1 MLEAI
6 GGTNANK
13 TEPEISPAKGRKVE
27 GTRAEVQSALRTNE
41 YLTPNEVEKLIEARK
56 SNRHGHRDATIILT
70 AYRHGLRVSE
80 LIDLRWDQI
89 DWPKA
94 NLHVRRLKGGVDSV
108 HPIMGDELRAL
119 RKLHREQEAK
129 SPFVFVSE
137 RGGPLTRFAVA
148 KMIEKAGKDAG
159 LGDSVHFHQLR
170 HACGYALADAGHDT
184 RRLQSWLGHSDI
196 KHTAKYAE
204 LSAKPF
210 KDFWR

>member
-1 MLEAI
+1 
-6 GGTNANK
+6 
-13 TEPEISPAKGRKVE
+13 VE
-27 GTRAEVQSALRTNE
+27 STGAEVQSGIADKGISH
-41 YLTPNEVEKLIEARK
+41 PHEVEKLIEAAK
-56 SNRHGHRDATIILT
+56 GNRYPHRDATIILT
-70 AYRHGLRVSE
+70 AYKHGLRVSE

-94 NLHVRRLKGGVDSV
+94 NLHVRRLKGGIESV

-119 RKLHREQEAK
+119 RKLHREQEPK
-129 SPFVFVSE
+129 SPFVFTSE
-137 RGGPLTRFAVA
+137 RNGPLTRFAVA
-148 KMIEKAGKDAG
+148 KMIEKAGKDAK
-159 LGDSVHFHQLR
+159 LGDHVHFHQLR

>member
-1 MLEAI
+1 MPTKPNLRLVPPKGE
-6 GGTNANK
+6 K
-13 TEPEISPAKGRKVE
+13 WKVPGRKSN
-27 GTRAEVQSALRTNE
+27 RALRTKE
-41 YLTPNEVEKLIEARK
+41 YLTPNEVEKLIEASK
-56 SNRHGHRDATIILT
+56 NNRHGHRDATIILT